1 MTWENQSFWLFLRW
15 LEKSILH
22 RKTATNY
29 TTWVKSTSKGLM
41 THEEFLL
48 EWKKVLTAFVFNKVI
63 YKSIIWPDE
72 MSLELKW
79 DIFSKLSLAVHMQV
93 FGLLIK
99 MLQGGLSRFLKV
111 GWGGGVIITIII
123 IKWPPPP
130 PTIRHKTVSKSTY
143 ATNQPSK
150 SITATSQPTVS
161 SGVGTDQQTFSSPGP
176 IDQHLSNSVTEQTLS
191 NTLILM
197 LEPTSK

>member
-1 MTWENQSFWLFLRW
+1 
-15 LEKSILH
+15 
-22 RKTATNY
+22 
-29 TTWVKSTSKGLM
+29 M

-72 MSLELKW
+72 MSLVLKW

-111 GWGGGVIITIII
+111 GWGGGCNNNN
-123 IKWPPPP
+123 
-130 PTIRHKTVSKSTY
+130 Y
-143 ATNQPSK
+143 YN
-150 SITATSQPTVS
+150 
-161 SGVGTDQQTFSSPGP
+161 
-176 IDQHLSNSVTEQTLS
+176 N
-191 NTLILM
+191 
-197 LEPTSK
+197 

>member
-1 MTWENQSFWLFLRW
+1 MKCLWSWNEIYSLSCHWLYTCKFSGFWLKCSRGDYQDF
-15 LEKSILH
+15 
-22 RKTATNY
+22 
-29 TTWVKSTSKGLM
+29 
-41 THEEFLL
+41 
-48 EWKKVLTAFVFNKVI
+48 
-63 YKSIIWPDE
+63 
-72 MSLELKW
+72 LKW
-79 DIFSKLSLAVHMQV
+79 
-93 FGLLIK
+93 
-99 MLQGGLSRFLKV
+99 V
-111 GWGGGVIITIII
+111 GGGGVIIITIII

-150 SITATSQPTVS
+150 SVTATSQPTVS